1 MPNAV
6 RMFVVA
12 LVCGWLVFW
21 LVLTFSPS
29 RALAMLMASLTTLAV
44 LGLLRGWAAIRPR
57 WSVLLRPNGP
67 FDKALGRVVVVG
79 AAIILPAGVLVS
91 WLKYEYSA
99 WWNLLPVALGIASF
113 VHLRR
118 GN

>member
-1 MPNAV
+1 MLV
-6 RMFVVA
+6 IV

-21 LVLTFSPS
+21 LVLTLSPS
-29 RALAMLMASLTTLAV
+29 RALAVLLASLTTLII
-44 LGLLRGWAAIRPR
+44 LGLFRGWAAMRSRLPA
-57 WSVLLRPNGP
+57 LLRPKGP
-67 FDKALGRVVVVG
+67 FDKALGLAVVVG
-79 AAIILPAGVLVS
+79 AAILLPAAVIAS